1 MPARCSRSIR
11 ARRSG
16 RNADCFSPKGLKI
29 MMNRAYSLLSIKQA
43 NDETRT
49 ITGMATTPMPDR
61 LEDVVEPDGAQFKL
75 PIPLLWQHDSH
86 QPIGQ
91 VTAAKITKSGI
102 EIVAKI
108 AKGVT
113 DEIDRQWRLIKAGLV
128 PGLSIGF
135 MPLESE
141 VIPKTKGIRF
151 TKWDWLELSTVTV
164 PANQEA
170 TIATVKSLDIAQRAA
185 SGQETPH
192 DVVRANPPGA
202 TGPSQPKPMEGRKM
216 KTLAEQITALEAKRA
231 AHAAR
236 MDAVMQKSLDED
248 RTSTPDEQEEFDTLS
263 AELEAIDKDLVR
275 LRKLESSK
283 LSTAKAVTKVE
294 SPQQGAVVRGGYDP
308 IYAIPTQ
315 RPVPPQDYVWNAL
328 VCRLKSHFTKVSPYE
343 ILRED
348 FSDNEPTRAVMN
360 AIFKTATVP
369 ADTVTSGWAS
379 QLVATSLQDYFA
391 ALMPMSVYPGLAS
404 RGMKFTFGT
413 AGVVTMP
420 TRSST
425 PTIAGSFVAQ
435 GAPIP
440 VRQGAFTSISFTPKK
455 MGVITTF
462 TREIYEHSTPNIDG
476 LLRDAMSQDTAVA
489 IDTVLLDA
497 TAATTTRPA
506 GLRAGVAAT
515 TATAGGTI
523 TAAIGD
529 IRALSTAL
537 ITGTNGNLRSPVW
550 LMNPGDVLALSLLQ
564 ATAGGGEF
572 PFKAELAAGTL
583 QGYPVIKS
591 TTVTADMMFLIDAA
605 DFVSVTGD
613 TPRFDVSQ
621 EATIV
626 FDDTAP
632 AQLGTVGTPNVV
644 GAPARSLWQQ
654 DTIGIRMLLDIN
666 WGLRR
671 SGIVAWTQAMTW
683 N

>member
-1 MPARCSRSIR
+1 M
-11 ARRSG
+11 
-16 RNADCFSPKGLKI
+16 L
-29 MMNRAYSLLSIKQA
+29 NRAYSLLEIKQV
-43 NDETRT
+43 NDDARE
-49 ITGMATTPMPDR
+49 ITGMATTPTPDR
-61 LEDVVEPDGAQFKL
+61 IEDIVEPAGAQFKL

-91 VTAAKITKSGI
+91 VTAAKVTKAGI

-113 DEIDRQWRLIKAGLV
+113 DEIDRQWKLIKAGLV

-135 MPLESE
+135 KPLEHE
-141 VIPKTKGIRF
+141 IIPKTKGVRF

-170 TIATVKSLDIAQRAA
+170 TIATIKSLDIAQRAA
-185 SGQETPH
+185 SGQETPRA
-192 DVVRANPPGA
+192 VVRANPPVA
-202 TGPSQPKPMEGRKM
+202 SGPSQRKPMEGRKM

-231 AHAAR
+231 ANAAR
-236 MDAVMQKSLDED
+236 MDAVMAKSLEED

-263 AELEAIDKDLVR
+263 AQVDAIDKDLVR
-275 LRKLESSK
+275 LRKLEQSK
-283 LSTAKAVTKVE
+283 MSTAKAVTKIE
-294 SPQQGAVVRGGYDP
+294 SPQQAAIVRGGFEP
-308 IYAIPTQ
+308 IYA
-315 RPVPPQDYVWNAL
+315 VPAQKMAPQDYVWNAI
-328 VCRLKSHFTKVSPYE
+328 VCRVKAHFTNQSPYD
-343 ILRED
+343 ILRDE
-348 FSDNEPTRAVMN
+348 FGDNEPTRAVMN

-391 ALMPMSVYPGLAS
+391 ALMPLSVYPGLAS
-404 RGMKFTFGT
+404 RGMKFTFGN
-413 AGVVTMP
+413 AGIVTMP

-476 LLRDAMSQDTAVA
+476 LLRDAMSQETAVA

-591 TTVTADMMFLIDAA
+591 TTCPADMMFLIDAA

-613 TPRFDVSQ
+613 TPRFDVSDQ
-621 EATIV
+621 ATLV

-632 AQLGTVGTPNVV
+632 AQLGTVGAPNVV

-654 DTIGIRMLLDIN
+654 DTIGIRMLLDLN

-671 SGIVAWTQAMTW
+671 SGIVAWMQSMTW

>member
-1 MPARCSRSIR
+1 M
-11 ARRSG
+11 
-16 RNADCFSPKGLKI
+16 L
-29 MMNRAYSLLSIKQA
+29 NRAYSLLEIKRA
-43 NDETRT
+43 DEETRT
-49 ITGMATTPMPDR
+49 IIGTATTPTPDR
-61 LEDVVEPDGAQFKL
+61 MDDVVEPTGAQFRL
-75 PIPLLWQHDSH
+75 PIPLLWQHDSKA
-86 QPIGQ
+86 PIGQ
-91 VTAAKITKSGI
+91 VTHAKVSANDID
-102 EIVAKI
+102 IVAQI

-113 DEIDRQWRLIKAGLV
+113 DKIDEAWKLIKAGLV
-128 PGLSIGF
+128 SGLSIGF
-135 MPLESE
+135 KPIKVEPIKDSL
-141 VIPKTKGIRF
+141 GIRY
-151 TKWDWLELSTVTV
+151 TKWDFLELSAVTI
-164 PANQEA
+164 PANSEC
-170 TIATVKSLDIAQRAA
+170 TIATIKSIDTAQRAA
-185 SGQETPH
+185 SGEIQSRSVTMY
-192 DVVRANPPGA
+192 PPGVA
-202 TGPSQPKPMEGRKM
+202 GRTQPQPTEGRKM
-216 KTLAEQITALEAKRA
+216 KTIAETIVALENKRA
-231 AHAAR
+231 ANAAR
-236 MDAVMQKSLDED
+236 MESIMQKPLDEG
-248 RTSTPDEQEEFDTLS
+248 RTTDAGEQEEFDTLS
-263 AELEAIDKDLVR
+263 AENDALDKDLVR
-275 LRKLESSK
+275 FRKLEASK
-283 LSTAKAVTKVE
+283 MTTAKAVTKIE
-294 SPQQGAVVRGGYDP
+294 TEKQGVAVRAGFDP
-308 IYAIPTQ
+308 IYA
-315 RPVPPQDYVWNAL
+315 VPAVRKVAPQDYVWNAL
-328 VCRLKSHFTKVSPYE
+328 VCKVKSHFTKQPLYE
-343 ILRED
+343 VLREESGQSWSVVD
-348 FSDNEPTRAVMN
+348 EEPTRAVMN

-404 RGMKFTFGT
+404 RGVKFSFGT
-413 AGVVTMP
+413 AGVVVMP

-455 MGVITTF
+455 MGVISTF
-462 TREIYEHSTPNIDG
+462 TREIMEHSTPAIDG
-476 LLRDAMSQDTAVA
+476 LIRDAMTQDTAVS

-506 GLRAGVAAT
+506 GLRAGVSGT
-515 TATAGGTI
+515 SATAGGTI

-529 IRALSTAL
+529 IRALTTAL
-537 ITGTNGNLRSPVW
+537 ISGTNGNLRNPVW

-591 TTVTADMMFLIDAA
+591 TTVTADMMYLLDAA

-613 TPRFDVSQ
+613 TPRFDVSDQ
-621 EATIV
+621 ATLV

-632 AQLGTVGTPNVV
+632 AQVGTPGVSASPNVV

-654 DTIGIRMLLDIN
+654 DTIGIRMLLDLN

-671 SGIVAWTQAMTW
+671 SGIIAWMQTMTW

>member
-1 MPARCSRSIR
+1 
-11 ARRSG
+11 
-16 RNADCFSPKGLKI
+16 
-29 MMNRAYSLLSIKQA
+29 MMNRAYSLLSIKA
-43 NDETRT
+43 ADDATGT
-49 ITGMATTPMPDR
+49 IIGMATTPMPDR
-61 LEDVVEPDGAQFKL
+61 LEDVVEPSGAQFKL

-86 QPIGQ
+86 QPIGR
-91 VTAAKITKSGI
+91 VTAAKVTQAGI
-102 EIVAKI
+102 EIVARI

-135 MPLESE
+135 MPIEHE
-141 VIPKTKGIRF
+141 IIPKTKGIRF

-170 TIATVKSLDIAQRAA
+170 TIATIKSLDIAQRAA
-185 SGQETPH
+185 SGRETPRAA
-192 DVVRANPPGA
+192 VRANPPGA
-202 TGPSQPKPMEGRKM
+202 AGPSQRKPQEGRKM
-216 KTLAEQITALEAKRA
+216 KTLPEQITALEAKRA
-231 AHAAR
+231 ADAAR
-236 MDAVMQKSLDED
+236 MDAVMKKSLDED
-248 RTSTPDEQEEFDTLS
+248 RTSTPEEQEEFDTLA
-263 AELEAIDKDLVR
+263 AEVEAIDKDLVR
-275 LRKLESSK
+275 LRKLEQSK
-283 LSTAKAVTKVE
+283 ISTAKAVAKIET
-294 SPQQGAVVRGGYDP
+294 PQQAIAIRSGFDP
-308 IYAIPTQ
+308 IYAVPTQ
-315 RPVPPQDYVWNAL
+315 QPVKPQDYVWNAL
-328 VCRLKSHFTKVSPYE
+328 VCRVKSHFTKVSPYA
-343 ILRED
+343 ILREE

-360 AIFKTATVP
+360 AIFKAATVP

-391 ALMPMSVYPGLAS
+391 ALMPSAIYPGLSS

-413 AGVVTMP
+413 AGIVTMP

-425 PTIAGSFVAQ
+425 PTVAGSFVAQ

-440 VRQGAFTSISFTPKK
+440 VRQAAFTSISFTPKK

-476 LLRDAMSQDTAVA
+476 LLRDAISEDTSVA

-613 TPRFDVSQ
+613 TPRFDVSDQ
-621 EATIV
+621 ATLV
-626 FDDTAP
+626 YDDTAP
-632 AQLGTVGTPNVV
+632 AQVGTTGTPNVV
-644 GAPARSLWQQ
+644 GAPARSLWQT
-654 DTIGIRMLLDIN
+654 DTFGIRMILDLN

-671 SGIVAWTQAMTW
+671 SGIIAWTQTMTW